1 MSRQSFRIVSEP
13 GPRLLQTLVSRAPV
27 TLRAL
32 VSEPAEEGL
41 LSQFHSESLCPR
53 TLASDFDART
63 LTLNTKSLI
72 PKHAL
77 LTPNLP
83 HLIHDQEM

>member
-1 MSRQSFRIVSEP
+1 MTR
-13 GPRLLQTLVSRAPV
+13 
-27 TLRAL
+27 RAL
-32 VSEPAEEGL
+32 VSELADDGL
-41 LSQFHSESLCPR
+41 PTQFHSESLCPR

-63 LTLNTKSLI
+63 RTLNTKSLI